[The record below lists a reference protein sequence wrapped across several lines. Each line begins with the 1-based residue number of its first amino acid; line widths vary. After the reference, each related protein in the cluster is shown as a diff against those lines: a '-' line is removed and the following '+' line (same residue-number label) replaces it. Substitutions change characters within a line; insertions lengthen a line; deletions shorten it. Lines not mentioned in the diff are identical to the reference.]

1 MLINCSPDRSPS
13 RQSSSSG
20 DLLLE
25 MMERET
31 PPPDTLPPKVGAPEV
46 LSWRISLD
54 PPRPEDNPLATQN
67 PQYLASKE
75 SGSKGLELYN
85 VWSDVLKDLLGQ
97 AAISEA
103 HCTLMSMVIE
113 RISSAKSG
121 LHEAFMSL
129 LKGFE
134 VREIVCVFIVP
145 HMLGVPYVDSSP

>member
-1 MLINCSPDRSPS
+1 
-13 RQSSSSG
+13 
-20 DLLLE
+20 
-25 MMERET
+25 MMESET
-31 PPPDTLPPKVGAPEV
+31 PPPDSPPYEAGDPEV
-46 LSWRISLD
+46 SSRRVSPD

-103 HCTLMSMVIE
+103 HRTLMGTVIE
-113 RISSAKSG
+113 RISSAESG

-134 VREIVCVFIVP
+134 VREIVCVF
-145 HMLGVPYVDSSP
+145 DSTAHVRCALCR